1 MDDYK
6 RIMRPAFGSKYN
18 HDLLNSLFYHPYTKI
33 GHIEV
38 NMQISRQTASRYL
51 EKLVELGLL
60 QKEKMWKENYYIN
73 TKLMNLFIEFGQY
86 EISDNDNSIES
97 VHVKE
102 KKET

>member
-1 MDDYK
+1 VKNDTRISFSK
-6 RIMRPAFGSKYN
+6 RKQARPMS
-18 HDLLNSLFYHPYTKI
+18 H
-33 GHIEV
+33 
-38 NMQISRQTASRYL
+38 RASHRAWHR
-51 EKLVELGLL
+51 V
-60 QKEKMWKENYYIN
+60 MWKENYYIN